1 MPLLPRLQSPVPAP
15 LAFGGDSLYNSA
27 MYEEFY
33 GLRETPFS
41 VQPDPRYAFPS
52 VEHKIA
58 LAKMRYA
65 VDGKRGL
72 AVLTGPVG
80 MGKTTVANGLQ
91 MTWDDDPTKTV
102 AFLPGAPVRTPGQ
115 FLRLILEAFGT
126 PALRTEAQNRQ
137 ALERFLLDEYQAG
150 RHPVLLL
157 DEGQNVASRVIDA
170 ISDLTNFQTSQT
182 KLLTVVMLAQDNL
195 PKKLERHDAFRSRIA
210 VVGHLDPL
218 DLEEMSD
225 MIAFRIATAGGG
237 ALDTYFEA
245 QALADVHAI
254 TRGVPRDVCV
264 LCDALFVNGY
274 VRDQR
279 LMTPALVAR
288 TLTEMSREKK
298 WPVKLKDT
306 GK

>member
-1 MPLLPRLQSPVPAP
+1 
-15 LAFGGDSLYNSA
+15 

-41 VQPDPRYAFPS
+41 VQPDPRYAYPS
-52 VEHKIA
+52 VEHKVSI
-58 LAKMRYA
+58 AKMRYA
-65 VDGKRGL
+65 VDQKRGL

-80 MGKTTVANGLQ
+80 SGKTTIANGLQ

-126 PALRTEAQNRQ
+126 DALRTEAQNRQ

-182 KLLTVVMLAQDNL
+182 KLITVVMLAQDNL

-210 VVGHLDPL
+210 VVGRLDPL
-218 DLEEMSD
+218 SLEEMSD
-225 MIAFRIATAGGG
+225 MIAFRITTAGGG
-237 ALDTYFEA
+237 ALDTYFEE
-245 QALADVHAI
+245 QALVDVHAI

-264 LCDALFVNGY
+264 LCDSLFVNGY

-288 TLTEMSREKK
+288 TLSEMSREKK
-298 WPVKLKDT
+298 WPVQLKST

>member
-1 MPLLPRLQSPVPAP
+1 
-15 LAFGGDSLYNSA
+15 

-52 VEHKIA
+52 VEHKVSI
-58 LAKMRYA
+58 AKMRYA
-65 VDGKRGL
+65 VDQKRGL

-80 MGKTTVANGLQ
+80 SGKTTIANSLQ
-91 MTWDDDPTKTV
+91 MTWEDDATKTV

-115 FLRLILEAFGT
+115 FLRLILEAYGIT
-126 PALRTEAQNRQ
+126 ALRTEAQNRQ
-137 ALERFLLDEYQAG
+137 LLEQFLLDEYMAG

-157 DEGQNVASRVIDA
+157 DEGQNLVSRVIDA
-170 ISDLTNFQTSQT
+170 ISDLTNFQTAQT
-182 KLLTVVMLAQDNL
+182 KLITVVMLAQDNL

-210 VVGHLDPL
+210 VVARLDPL
-218 DLEEMSD
+218 SLEEMTD
-225 MIAFRIATAGGG
+225 MIGFRIKTAGGG
-237 ALDTYFEA
+237 EIDAYFED

-254 TRGVPRDVCV
+254 TKGVPRDVCV

-279 LMTPALVAR
+279 VMTIALVQR
-288 TLTEMSREKK
+288 TLSEMSREKK
-298 WPVKLKDT
+298 WPVLLKNT

>member
-1 MPLLPRLQSPVPAP
+1 
-15 LAFGGDSLYNSA
+15 

-41 VQPDPRYAFPS
+41 VQPDPRYAYPS
-52 VEHKIA
+52 VEHKVSI
-58 LAKMRYA
+58 AKMRYA
-65 VDGKRGL
+65 VDQKRGL

-80 MGKTTVANGLQ
+80 SGKTTIANGLQ

-126 PALRTEAQNRQ
+126 PALRTESQNRQ
-137 ALERFLLDEYQAG
+137 ALEQFLLDEYGAG

-182 KLLTVVMLAQDNL
+182 KLITVVMLAQDNL

-210 VVGHLDPL
+210 VVGRLDPL
-218 DLEEMSD
+218 NLDEMTD
-225 MIAFRIATAGGG
+225 MIAYRITTAGGG
-237 ALDTYFEA
+237 AIETYFEA

-288 TLTEMSREKK
+288 TLNEMSREKK
-298 WPVKLKDT
+298 WPVQLKNAT
-306 GK
+306 K

>member
-1 MPLLPRLQSPVPAP
+1 
-15 LAFGGDSLYNSA
+15 
-27 MYEEFY
+27 MYEQFY

-52 VEHKIA
+52 VEHKVSI
-58 LAKMRYA
+58 AKMRYA
-65 VDGKRGL
+65 VDQKRGL

-80 MGKTTVANGLQ
+80 SGKTTIANGLQ

-137 ALERFLLDEYQAG
+137 ALERFLLDEYTAG

-157 DEGQNVASRVIDA
+157 DEGQNVTSRVIDA

-182 KLLTVVMLAQDNL
+182 KLITVVMLAQDNL

-210 VVGHLDPL
+210 VVGRLDPL
-218 DLEEMSD
+218 SLEEMTE
-225 MIAFRIATAGGG
+225 MIAFRITTAGGG
-237 ALDTYFEA
+237 AIDTYFEP

-264 LCDALFVNGY
+264 LCDSLFVNGY

-288 TLTEMSREKK
+288 TLSEMSREKK
-298 WPVKLKDT
+298 WPVQLKAA
-306 GK
+306 K

>member
-1 MPLLPRLQSPVPAP
+1 
-15 LAFGGDSLYNSA
+15 

-41 VQPDPRYAFPS
+41 VQPDPRYAYPS
-52 VEHKIA
+52 VEHKVSI
-58 LAKMRYA
+58 AKMRYA
-65 VDGKRGL
+65 VDQKRGL

-80 MGKTTVANGLQ
+80 SGKTTIANGLQ

-137 ALERFLLDEYQAG
+137 ALEQFLLDEYGAG

-157 DEGQNVASRVIDA
+157 DEGQNVTSRVIDA

-182 KLLTVVMLAQDNL
+182 KLITVVMLAQDNL

-210 VVGHLDPL
+210 VVGRLDPL
-218 DLEEMSD
+218 DLEEMTD
-225 MIAFRIATAGGG
+225 MIAYRITTAGGG
-237 ALDTYFEA
+237 GIDTYFEA
-245 QALADVHAI
+245 QALADVHTI

-288 TLTEMSREKK
+288 TLNEMSREKK
-298 WPVKLKDT
+298 WPVQLKNT
-306 GK
+306 TK

>member
-1 MPLLPRLQSPVPAP
+1 
-15 LAFGGDSLYNSA
+15 

-41 VQPDPRYAFPS
+41 VQPDPRYAYPS
-52 VEHKIA
+52 VEHKVSI
-58 LAKMRYA
+58 AKMRYA
-65 VDGKRGL
+65 VDQKRGL

-80 MGKTTVANGLQ
+80 SGKTTIANGLQ

-137 ALERFLLDEYQAG
+137 ALERFLLDEYGAG

-182 KLLTVVMLAQDNL
+182 KLITVVMLAQDNL

-210 VVGHLDPL
+210 VVGRLDPL
-218 DLEEMSD
+218 SLEEMTD
-225 MIAFRIATAGGG
+225 MIAYRITTAGGG
-237 ALDTYFEA
+237 AIDTYFEE

-279 LMTPALVAR
+279 LMNAALVAR
-288 TLTEMSREKK
+288 TLNEMSREKK
-298 WPVKLKDT
+298 WPVQLKNT
-306 GK
+306 TK